1 MGKDNKHPPDRT
13 VKFPTNANEG
23 TTSKYIA
30 VVNDET
36 GEVKGYFPL
45 KSKHLSKGGEFMAIY
60 QSSLAYIS
68 SQKELT
74 GETLRVFLKLL
85 SCLDFNNFIRVSQT
99 ELAKEI
105 GISRPNVAKA
115 IKKLQEFDII
125 REGARAGLNKT
136 YRLNPTVGHKG
147 KHFDDTVIEFS
158 QLQSKRRK
166 NENIDPETGEVLD
179 S

>member
-23 TTSKYIA
+23 TISKYIA

-45 KSKHLSKGGEFMAIY
+45 KSKHLSKGGGFMAIY
-60 QSSLAYIS
+60 QAAFDYIGN
-68 SQKELT
+68 QKELT
-74 GETLRVFLKLL
+74 GETLRVFIKLL
-85 SCLDFNNFIRVSQT
+85 SKLDFDNYIRISQS
-99 ELAKEI
+99 ELAKEMNI
-105 GISRPNVAKA
+105 TRPHVTKA
-115 IKKLQEFDII
+115 IRKLQEFDII
-125 REGARAGLNKT
+125 REGARAGLSKT

-166 NENIDPETGEVLD
+166 KENIDPETGEVLD